1 MTTNLYMYMP
11 YIMLLSYIV
20 HYTIIII
27 IIIII
32 IIHNFKYINSKE

>member
-27 IIIII
+27 IIII
-32 IIHNFKYINSKE
+32 HNFKYINSKE

>member
-32 IIHNFKYINSKE
+32 IHNFKYINSKE

>member
-1 MTTNLYMYMP
+1 
-11 YIMLLSYIV
+11 MLLSYIV